1 MTGMGEKGLQFISD
15 QRHGHAPGAA
25 AAAGELRRGDL
36 QHFNAPVPQDG
47 VGDVV
52 ALIDHDL
59 ARGDAEGVG
68 AVVPLLPGR
77 RDHVP
82 AAAGDELH
90 PVHPQG
96 LGQDGG
102 ELGVDAPD
110 TEAALVRR
118 PRGQL
123 IDREGAKNGRVDGE
137 LVPVDLGEDRVQV
150 HEGTAVG
157 NVKGQHPPEAAAG
170 VPEEAPGG
178 GFDAVGAGA
187 LGDADGQGIFCQHQH
202 VAALQTAVEVPVIVA
217 GDQPRKVRVI
227 AEEIIGIQGLPPPGG
242 VAHPVEEHALA
253 HGGEGIPGE
262 IQVRHGV
269 HDQIIG
275 RGGHILQGIGLH
287 VAHLREGDALHGL
300 LHQSFALI
308 VGADVIDELVLPAL
322 GADLP
327 LNEPLT
333 EERLQ
338 QLGIEPQHLRHQIL
352 QVHYLHTLAAQG
364 PGKGVVLGL
373 GYPEKRN
380 IVEQQFS
387 QPVRRETQKLP
398 TRAVQQHLAQLAD
411 LVMDADSLHIFPFP
425 APDRKHRSGAAV
437 NSRRYYTQSFGK
449 FQQKSGERLRS
460 FLCEAAKNGKRVIG
474 QKSGKKDLHF
484 RKGCATILRHKK
496 CAVSSAG

>member
-1 MTGMGEKGLQFISD
+1 M
-15 QRHGHAPGAA
+15 
-25 AAAGELRRGDL
+25 
-36 QHFNAPVPQDG
+36 
-47 VGDVV
+47 
-52 ALIDHDL
+52 
-59 ARGDAEGVG
+59 
-68 AVVPLLPGR
+68 
-77 RDHVP
+77 
-82 AAAGDELH
+82 
-90 PVHPQG
+90 
-96 LGQDGG
+96 
-102 ELGVDAPD
+102 
-110 TEAALVRR
+110 
-118 PRGQL
+118 
-123 IDREGAKNGRVDGE
+123 DGE
-137 LVPVDLGEDRVQV
+137 LVPVDLGEDCVQV

-157 NVKGQHPPEAAAG
+157 DIESQHPSEAAAR
-170 VPEEAPGG
+170 VPEETSGG
-178 GFDAVGAGA
+178 GFDAVGTGA
-187 LGDADGQGIFCQHQH
+187 LGNADGERVLCEHQH
-202 VAALQTAVEVPVIVA
+202 VAALQAAVEVPVIVA

-227 AEEIIGIQGLPPPGG
+227 AEEIVGVQSLPPAGG

-275 RGGHILQGIGLH
+275 RGGHILEGIGLH

-300 LHQSFALI
+300 LHQSLALI

-327 LNEPLT
+327 FNEPLT

-352 QVHYLHTLAAQG
+352 QVHYLNPLAAQG
-364 PGKGVVLGL
+364 LGKGVVLGL
-373 GYPEKRN
+373 GHPEKRN
-380 IVEQQFS
+380 IVKQQFS

-411 LVMDADSLHIFPFP
+411 LVMDADPLHCIPFP
-425 APDRKHRSGAAV
+425 TPDRERRSGAV
-437 NSRRYYTQSFGK
+437 LKSRRYYTQSFGK
-449 FQQKSGERLRS
+449 FQQKSGELFGS
-460 FLCEAAKNGKRVIG
+460 FLCEAAKSGKSVMG